1 MVAKVTNPACPVEY
15 LETMSPLSGI
25 IDVRLLPLSPT
36 SCHWRYSLYDGTVVN
51 GQALLSPPPVN
62 IDWWHQIELP
72 DGSVTPGPDR
82 SAEKLAS
89 LHLPDLAGKTVLD
102 VGAFDGYFSFAAE
115 RLGASRVLAVD
126 THVWHRP
133 GGKDGFE
140 YARNALGSNVE
151 DVEVEVLDISP
162 ETVGQFDVV
171 LFLGVLYHMRHPLL
185 ALERMASVTKELLV
199 VETLID
205 MTFLRSPAAAFY
217 PWKLLTDDTN
227 WWGPNRAALMGML
240 HSVGFERTVP
250 YPVKR
255 FSAARLRGLP
265 VHAKMNASLV
275 SSTPWRSRVR
285 LLRDFARSTLAQNR
299 LVAHGWR

>member
-1 MVAKVTNPACPVEY
+1 M
-15 LETMSPLSGI
+15 G
-25 IDVRLLPLSPT
+25 
-36 SCHWRYSLYDGTVVN
+36 G
-51 GQALLSPPPVN
+51 GQAIFSPPPAH

-72 DGSVTPGPDR
+72 DGSVTPGPDC
-82 SAEKLAS
+82 SADKLAS
-89 LHLPDLAGKTVLD
+89 LHLPDLTGKTVLD

-115 RLGASRVLAVD
+115 RLGASRVVAAD
-126 THVWHRP
+126 TYVWRRP

-140 YARNALGSNVE
+140 YARDALGSSVE

-199 VETLID
+199 VETLVD

-217 PWKLLTDDTN
+217 PWELLHDDTN
-227 WWGPNRAALMGML
+227 WWGPNRAALLGML
-240 HSVGFERTVP
+240 RSVGFERVVP

-255 FSAARLRGLP
+255 FGTARLRGLP
-265 VHAKMNASLV
+265 VRAQMDAHLV
-275 SSTPWRSRVR
+275 SSTPWRSRPR
-285 LLRDFARSTLAQNR
+285 LVRDFARSALTRNR